1 MPSVTLTKTVTTSPK
16 ESKSNNSMQSE
27 KTDSSLPSGWSHKH
41 PNISESFYKNLTPP
55 TDLEDAHIMM
65 CCHQQ
70 SVDDFQMQIDMID
83 IEISMLCE
91 DGKDLPPYQESR
103 LDELEE
109 RKLKLLSGKR
119 FHQNARHAYWYVTAR
134 GDK

>member
-1 MPSVTLTKTVTTSPK
+1 
-16 ESKSNNSMQSE
+16 
-27 KTDSSLPSGWSHKH
+27 
-41 PNISESFYKNLTPP
+41 
-55 TDLEDAHIMM
+55 MM

-70 SVDDFQMQIDMID
+70 SVDDFQMQIDMLD

-91 DGKDLPPYQESR
+91 EGREVPAYQEAK

-134 GDK
+134 GDKNN

>member
-1 MPSVTLTKTVTTSPK
+1 
-16 ESKSNNSMQSE
+16 
-27 KTDSSLPSGWSHKH
+27 
-41 PNISESFYKNLTPP
+41 
-55 TDLEDAHIMM
+55 
-65 CCHQQ
+65 
-70 SVDDFQMQIDMID
+70 VDDFQMQIDMID
-83 IEISMLCE
+83 IEISMICE
-91 DGKDLPPYQESR
+91 DSKELPAYQESK

>member
-1 MPSVTLTKTVTTSPK
+1 
-16 ESKSNNSMQSE
+16 
-27 KTDSSLPSGWSHKH
+27 
-41 PNISESFYKNLTPP
+41 
-55 TDLEDAHIMM
+55 MM

>member
-1 MPSVTLTKTVTTSPK
+1 
-16 ESKSNNSMQSE
+16 
-27 KTDSSLPSGWSHKH
+27 
-41 PNISESFYKNLTPP
+41 
-55 TDLEDAHIMM
+55 M

-83 IEISMLCE
+83 IEISMICE
-91 DGKDLPPYQESR
+91 DSKELPAYQESK

-134 GDK
+134 GDI

>member
-1 MPSVTLTKTVTTSPK
+1 
-16 ESKSNNSMQSE
+16 
-27 KTDSSLPSGWSHKH
+27 
-41 PNISESFYKNLTPP
+41 
-55 TDLEDAHIMM
+55 M

-70 SVDDFQMQIDMID
+70 TVDDFQMQIDMLNM
-83 IEISMLCE
+83 EINLVCE
-91 DGKDLPPYQESR
+91 DGDVPAYKEAK

-134 GDK
+134 GDKNN

>member
-1 MPSVTLTKTVTTSPK
+1 MPSVTLTKTVNTSPK
-16 ESKSNNSMQSE
+16 ESKSSNSMQSE
-27 KTDSSLPSGWSHKH
+27 RTASSLPSGWKHKH
-41 PNISESFYKNLTPP
+41 PNITESFYRNLTPP

-83 IEISMLCE
+83 IEISMICE
-91 DGKDLPPYQESR
+91 DGKELPAYQESK

>member
-1 MPSVTLTKTVTTSPK
+1 
-16 ESKSNNSMQSE
+16 
-27 KTDSSLPSGWSHKH
+27 
-41 PNISESFYKNLTPP
+41 
-55 TDLEDAHIMM
+55 M

-70 SVDDFQMQIDMID
+70 SVDDFQMQIEMVD

-91 DGKDLPPYQESR
+91 DGRDLPVYQENK

-119 FHQNARHAYWYVTAR
+119 FHQNARHASWYITAR
-134 GDK
+134 GDKNN

>member
-1 MPSVTLTKTVTTSPK
+1 M
-16 ESKSNNSMQSE
+16 
-27 KTDSSLPSGWSHKH
+27 
-41 PNISESFYKNLTPP
+41 TPP

-83 IEISMLCE
+83 IEISMICE
-91 DGKDLPPYQESR
+91 DGKELPAYQESK

>member
-1 MPSVTLTKTVTTSPK
+1 
-16 ESKSNNSMQSE
+16 
-27 KTDSSLPSGWSHKH
+27 
-41 PNISESFYKNLTPP
+41 
-55 TDLEDAHIMM
+55 M

-91 DGKDLPPYQESR
+91 DGQQLPAYQEPK

>member
-1 MPSVTLTKTVTTSPK
+1 
-16 ESKSNNSMQSE
+16 
-27 KTDSSLPSGWSHKH
+27 
-41 PNISESFYKNLTPP
+41 
-55 TDLEDAHIMM
+55 M

-83 IEISMLCE
+83 IEINMLSEEGCE
-91 DGKDLPPYQESR
+91 VPIYQEAK

-134 GDK
+134 GNKTTK